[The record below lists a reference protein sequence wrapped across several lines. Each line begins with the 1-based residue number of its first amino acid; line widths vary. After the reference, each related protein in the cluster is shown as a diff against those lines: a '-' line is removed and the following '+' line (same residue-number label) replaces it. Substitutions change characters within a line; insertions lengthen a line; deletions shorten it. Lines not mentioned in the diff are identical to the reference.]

1 MALVDKGKLSDV
13 IYLDLSEASDVVPH
27 HILIAKLEGCGFQQV
42 DGEIN

>member
-27 HILIAKLEGCGFQQV
+27 HILIAKLEGCVFQQV
-42 DGEIN
+42 NGEIN